1 MRSSNVMN
9 RFWNGARLLTQGV
22 ATLTESRTPAGRA
35 GATDEES
42 RRSGHSGGTLGRR
55 LPAESPEPI
64 ERESGGIRWGAAA
77 GAPGEWA
84 PARRTRP
91 GRHRIGAAVVAL
103 ALALPAAAA
112 ATPAIGVGL
121 PDDCDDAIAAAN
133 LLSDAGD
140 YAGALGAFDAIVGE
154 CDGKSERIAI
164 QAGRA
169 RALNMLKRYPEA
181 LTAADAV
188 LADDDEHLFG
198 LFERAYANEHT
209 GNMDAATADYERI
222 IQLTEKNQNVKER
235 ATIYAKVADLNYKSG
250 KTAEAETYL
259 AKAMELDPANPD
271 FVILKGDWAL
281 KAGDYAGAD
290 AAYNQATAMG
300 VSGVEMYQ
308 IRAEGSLKMVQDKYG
323 TTNAQELRAQM
334 TPQEKALVCGD
345 LNRALALGWE
355 NPRMDMFAAL
365 TCQ

>member
-1 MRSSNVMN
+1 MRTTDIWTRTISGIGLVMHGFAALAETRRPGDGTPRPGPGRMETCLPGAGFAPRPRVAGAEDEVADGPAASDGILSTSSGRPTVT
-9 RFWNGARLLTQGV
+9 RPSRVRRRIGV
-22 ATLTESRTPAGRA
+22 ALVALSF
-35 GATDEES
+35 
-42 RRSGHSGGTLGRR
+42 L
-55 LPAESPEPI
+55 
-64 ERESGGIRWGAAA
+64 
-77 GAPGEWA
+77 GAPLA
-84 PARRTRP
+84 PTARASSD
-91 GRHRIGAAVVAL
+91 AARN
-103 ALALPAAAA
+103 
-112 ATPAIGVGL
+112 
-121 PDDCDDAIAAAN
+121 DCDDAIAAAN
-133 LLSDAGD
+133 LLNDAGD

-181 LTAADAV
+181 LAAADAV

-209 GNMDAATADYERI
+209 GSMDAATADYEQI

-235 ATIYAKVADLNYKSG
+235 ATIYAKVADLSYKSG

-259 AKAMELDPANPD
+259 AKAVELDPANPD
-271 FVILKGDWAL
+271 FVIMKGDWAL

-345 LNRALALGWE
+345 LNRALALGWK
-355 NPRMDMFAAL
+355 NPQMDMFAAL